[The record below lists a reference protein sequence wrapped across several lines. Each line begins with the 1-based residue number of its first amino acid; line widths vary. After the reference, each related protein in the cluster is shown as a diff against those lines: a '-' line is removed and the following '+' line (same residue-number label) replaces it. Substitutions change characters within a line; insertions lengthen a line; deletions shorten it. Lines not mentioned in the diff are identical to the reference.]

1 MQYKTTEWYTS
12 AMVSITNLI
21 KIRQS
26 DEKVIRFQFYAKTP
40 AEAKTEMS
48 RKKKSDIT
56 FSIKYVSI

>member
-1 MQYKTTEWYTS
+1 
-12 AMVSITNLI
+12 MVSITNLI

-26 DEKVIRFQFYAKTP
+26 DEKVIHFQFYAKTP

-56 FSIKYVSI
+56 FSIKCVSI